1 MRKAPVQDRAKA
13 RVSHMLDA
21 AEALIAERGVA
32 ALSTRALAARADVP
46 IGSVYQYFAG
56 GEQIVAALS
65 ERYFERIRH
74 EVAEQF
80 AAVRSLADFMQAS
93 RESLAASW
101 RLTMDNPACR
111 ELFYGAQA
119 WEIVREADW
128 QSTLVNVEVMVGTLQ
143 RLMPAIPARDLTG
156 FCALI
161 CGTAGNSARMAARFD
176 HLSEPLFDQFLEMIE
191 CRLYALQREND
202 RLLRR

>member
-1 MRKAPVQDRAKA
+1 MRRAPVQDRAKA

-21 AEALIAERGVA
+21 AEALIAEHGVT

-46 IGSVYQYFAG
+46 IGSVYQYFAS

-65 ERYFERIRH
+65 ERYFEQIRS
-74 EVAEQF
+74 EVAARF
-80 AAVRSLADFMQAS
+80 ASVRSLPEFMRAT

-111 ELFYGAQA
+111 ELLYGSQA

-128 QSTLVNVEVMVGTLQ
+128 RSTLINAEVMVKTLQ
-143 RLMPAIPARDLTG
+143 ALVPALPERDLTG
-156 FCALI
+156 FCAII

-176 HLSEPLFDQFLEMIE
+176 HLSDPLFEQFLEMIE
-191 CRLYALQREND
+191 CRLYALQLQND
-202 RLLRR
+202 RLLRD